1 MAMNLDHEDLNRLI
15 EKITSSDIQEFSL
28 EGEDFKLE
36 IKRNL
41 SDQNQVINNSVLF
54 WSLLSCLLAQF
65 FKIIFNFFSTGEIKF
80 RIMFETGG
88 MPSSHSAL
96 ITGATSGI
104 GYELGFDSSIFALA
118 VAVALIVMY
127 DASGVRKSAGIQAAE
142 INKLSKKLDPQSELL
157 LKETLG
163 HTKIEV
169 MVGSFLGPLITLPGM
184 FFLGSP
190 LKIFNLIIN

>member
-1 MAMNLDHEDLNRLI
+1 M
-15 EKITSSDIQEFSL
+15 SEFFTFF
-28 EGEDFKLE
+28 D
-36 IKRNL
+36 
-41 SDQNQVINNSVLF
+41 NSVLF
-54 WSLLSCLLAQF
+54 WSLLSCLIAQF
-65 FKIIFNFFSTGEIKF
+65 LKIVFNFFSTGEIRF
-80 RIMFETGG
+80 GIMFETGG

-96 ITGATSGI
+96 ITGAASGI
-104 GYELGFDSSIFALA
+104 GYELGFDSSIFALS

-127 DASGVRKSAGIQAAE
+127 DASGVRKAAGIQAAE
-142 INKLSKKLDPQSELL
+142 INKLSKKLDLQSELF

-184 FFLGSP
+184 FFLDSP

>member
-1 MAMNLDHEDLNRLI
+1 MF
-15 EKITSSDIQEFSL
+15 EFST
-28 EGEDFKLE
+28 FF
-36 IKRNL
+36 
-41 SDQNQVINNSVLF
+41 NNSVLF

-65 FKIIFNFFSTGEIKF
+65 LKIIFNFFSTGKMKF
-80 RIMFETGG
+80 GIMFETGG

-104 GYELGFDSSIFALA
+104 GFELGFDSAIFALA
-118 VAVALIVMY
+118 VAIALIVMY

-142 INKLSKKLDPQSELL
+142 INKLSKKLDSKSEVI

-163 HTKIEV
+163 HTKFEV
-169 MVGSFLGPLITLPGM
+169 IVGSFLGPLITLPGM

-190 LKIFNLIIN
+190 LKIFNFIIN

>member
-1 MAMNLDHEDLNRLI
+1 M
-15 EKITSSDIQEFSL
+15 TEFFS
-28 EGEDFKLE
+28 FF
-36 IKRNL
+36 
-41 SDQNQVINNSVLF
+41 NNSVLF

-65 FKIIFNFFSTGEIKF
+65 FKIVFNFISNKELRFGI
-80 RIMFETGG
+80 IFETGG

-118 VAVALIVMY
+118 VAISLIVMY
-127 DASGVRKSAGIQAAE
+127 DASGVRKSAGIQASE
-142 INKLSKKLDPQSELL
+142 INKLSKKLDPKSKVL

-169 MVGSFLGPLITLPGM
+169 IVGSFLGPLITLPGM

-190 LKIFNLIIN
+190 LKIVALITN

>member
-1 MAMNLDHEDLNRLI
+1 ML
-15 EKITSSDIQEFSL
+15 EFSPFL
-28 EGEDFKLE
+28 D
-36 IKRNL
+36 
-41 SDQNQVINNSVLF
+41 NSVLF
-54 WSLLSCLLAQF
+54 WSLLSCLLAQLL
-65 FKIIFNFFSTGEIKF
+65 KIIFNFFSTGNIRF
-80 RIMFETGG
+80 GIIFETGG

-104 GYELGFDSSIFALA
+104 GFKLGFDNPIFALA
-118 VAVALIVMY
+118 IAVSLIVMY

-142 INKLSKKLDPQSELL
+142 INKISKKLDLQSGLL

-169 MVGSFLGPLITLPGM
+169 MVGSFLGPLITLSGM

-190 LKIFNLIIN
+190 LKIFDLIIN